1 MTPLERLIAE
11 ASVMPDP
18 EKIVL
23 VHQFFDSHIEWK
35 TDCEVYDSTE
45 YWATPTEV
53 MERKAGDC
61 EDIAI
66 AKYFVLRDAGMSDDH
81 LKLVYGQICKEDTWV
96 PHMVL
101 MCHSWDGQIIL
112 DNVNNKIMPENSRW
126 DFISILAFNLSGIWI
141 FKNGHPK
148 LITTNCKRLKKW
160 KELIERYEMS
170 EMCMRNFR
178 HDADGA

>member
-1 MTPLERLIAE
+1 MTPLERLIAK
-11 ASVMPDP
+11 ASMMPDP

-81 LKLVYGQICKEDTWV
+81 LKLVYGRINIGVWL
-96 PHMVL
+96 PHMLL
-101 MCHSWDGQIIL
+101 MCHSWDGLILL
-112 DNVNNKIMPENSRW
+112 DNADNRIRTLEQRR
-126 DFISILAFNLSGIWI
+126 DFAPILGFNLSGLWT
-141 FKNGHPK
+141 FKNGAFK

-160 KELIERYEMS
+160 KELIERYEVS

>member
-1 MTPLERLIAE
+1 MTPLERLIAK
-11 ASVMPDP
+11 ASTMHDT
-18 EKIVL
+18 EKIAL
-23 VHQFFDSHIEWK
+23 VHRFFEDNIEWRP
-35 TDCEVYDSTE
+35 DLCEYSVAE
-45 YWATPTEV
+45 YWATPAEV

-66 AKYFVLRDAGMSDDH
+66 AKYFTLKEAGMTDDQ
-81 LKLVYGQICKEDTWV
+81 LKIVYGQICKEDTWV

-160 KELIERYEMS
+160 RELIERYEMS
-170 EMCMRNFR
+170 KMCMRNFR
-178 HDADGA
+178 YEGNGA